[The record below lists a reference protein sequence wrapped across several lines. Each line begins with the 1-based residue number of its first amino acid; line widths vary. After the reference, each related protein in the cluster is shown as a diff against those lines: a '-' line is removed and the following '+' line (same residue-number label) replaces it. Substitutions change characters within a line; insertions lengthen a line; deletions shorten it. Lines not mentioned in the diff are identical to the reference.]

1 MLLALDRFFFSLPE
15 DEELFWVQFFL

>member
-15 DEELFWVQFFL
+15 DEELFWVEFFL